1 VYSEKAQFWGTKKK
15 KPGFVCL
22 LKKSPI
28 LGTKNKPGFGFV
40 LREAQFWVRRRRSPV
55 LGTMKKKPS
64 VVFALRLS
72 LGVKNYLD
80 SDNMIQGRRSS
91 CHQNGDLL
99 NNFDQ

>member
-1 VYSEKAQFWGTKKK
+1 M
-15 KPGFVCL
+15 
-22 LKKSPI
+22 
-28 LGTKNKPGFGFV
+28 N
-40 LREAQFWVRRRRSPV
+40 
-55 LGTMKKKPS
+55 KKPS

-99 NNFDQ
+99 NNFDQQNL